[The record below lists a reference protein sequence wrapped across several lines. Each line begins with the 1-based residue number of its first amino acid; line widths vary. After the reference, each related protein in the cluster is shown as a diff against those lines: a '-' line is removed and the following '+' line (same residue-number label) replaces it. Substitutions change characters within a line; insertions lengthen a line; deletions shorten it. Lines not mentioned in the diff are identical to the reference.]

1 MRKIPLWHKFI
12 ECDCGAEGI
21 MLSSEDCLTGNKKE
35 DAQRMIYLAFF
46 QNGWNGKE
54 LCWKDKIRWCWQI
67 LTKGIPYGDT
77 VVLTVNNAVL
87 LKIYLERFISGKW
100 PRQ

>member
-1 MRKIPLWHKFI
+1 MRKTPLWHKFI

-21 MLSSEDCLTGNKKE
+21 MLSSEDRLTGNKKE